1 MCKKLGHTQS
11 KCFGRFFNRYQS
23 HLNML
28 VNEKNFLI
36 NQMLNIRKV
45 KKHNTKPRN
54 KKNLGNKPPEV
65 KQV

>member
-1 MCKKLGHTQS
+1 
-11 KCFGRFFNRYQS
+11 
-23 HLNML
+23 
-28 VNEKNFLI
+28 
-36 NQMLNIRKV
+36 MLNIRKV